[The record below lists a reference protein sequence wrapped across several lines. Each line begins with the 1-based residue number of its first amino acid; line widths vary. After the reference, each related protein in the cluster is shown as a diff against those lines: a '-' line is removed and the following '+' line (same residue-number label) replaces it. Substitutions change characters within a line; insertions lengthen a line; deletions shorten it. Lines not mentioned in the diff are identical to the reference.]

1 MKPIRYQNEYL
12 CTRCSNV
19 WKSFAEDSLN
29 DRCPVCGKDEAPGL
43 STRMIVLLEMG
54 SAIEASESRVLTAVV
69 SWVEAV
75 LMDNIK
81 KYLDRVNPVEF
92 DTETQLQFRAQQF
105 RQLKQVDDLLW
116 VVTEDVLGVFNDS
129 AIDDRAMVSVYD
141 LLWIQKEIERQ
152 QEGQ

>member
-12 CTRCSNV
+12 CTRCGNV
-19 WKSFAEDSLN
+19 WQSFAADSPN

-43 STRMIVLLEMG
+43 STKMLVLLEMG
-54 SAIEASESRVLTAVV
+54 SAIEASESRVLTGVV
-69 SWVEAV
+69 AWVEAV
-75 LMDNIK
+75 LIDNIK

-92 DTETQLQFRAQQF
+92 DTEAQLQFRAQQF
-105 RQLKQVDDLLW
+105 RQLKQLDDQVW
-116 VVTEDVLGVFNDS
+116 IVTEDVLGVFNDS
-129 AIDDRAMVSVYD
+129 AIDDTAMVSVYD